1 MTFTLERGGGAF
13 KVDALSGWDLYDAE
27 AETDTKVLTLEETQF
42 RQLVTARRN
51 IAGSNSGSS
60 LSRHHDASSMEGV
73 TSSLAGPLPSQVSA
87 DDAELREAIL
97 LSISETQKQR
107 NEHKRSERQYN
118 KEYHKAVSESQAE
131 QAAYGHA
138 RLNED
143 ITFRRAL
150 SVSSAGEDSTDLNS
164 HLLKQVTERSIRDEA
179 ERRESEEQRYEDEL
193 KLALEQSAAIEQ
205 KQNEDDEEQYD
216 VLGEIIKLSA
226 KEAEIQSLSEED
238 AINQALEMSKT
249 TSGNANQDVLL
260 REVMRLSLAEQ
271 HAEKMDEEEALRKA
285 IEESMYK
292 TPR

>member
-1 MTFTLERGGGAF
+1 
-13 KVDALSGWDLYDAE
+13 
-27 AETDTKVLTLEETQF
+27 
-42 RQLVTARRN
+42 
-51 IAGSNSGSS
+51 
-60 LSRHHDASSMEGV
+60 MEGV

-107 NEHKRSERQYN
+107 NEQKRSERQYD

-164 HLLKQVTERSIRDEA
+164 YLLKQVTERSIRDEA

-205 KQNEDDEEQYD
+205 KQHEDDEEQYD